1 MTLCVFYVIIF
12 EFKEEI
18 AEGSDAMLLD
28 GGWFAGMAETFEK
41 CFIKDNR
48 YLLLLNGIG
57 VTIKVSL
64 LAALMGFIIGFLI
77 ALCNLSKKKPL
88 NLFGKIYTD
97 VIRGTPSVTQ
107 LMIIY
112 FVVFA
117 TVNWEKWIIA
127 AIAFSINS
135 GAYVSEIIRAG
146 ILSIDKGQT
155 EAGRSL
161 GLSKTQTMLSIVVPQ
176 ALKNIFPA
184 LCNEFIT
191 LIKETA
197 IVGYVGLVDIQKAG
211 DFIKS
216 ATYIAFMPLL
226 ATAVIYFILIK
237 ILTLVLGRVEKRL
250 RASDKR

>member
-1 MTLCVFYVIIF
+1 MDRFMDWLTGVGDAIAAWFV
-12 EFKEEI
+12 EF
-18 AEGSDAMLLD
+18 G
-28 GGWFAGMAETFEK
+28 ETFHK
-41 CFIKDNR
+41 CFIREDR
-48 YLLLLNGIG
+48 YKLLLDGIG

-64 LAALMGFIIGFLI
+64 LAAVLGLIIGFII
-77 ALCNLSKKKPL
+77 ASCNLSKKKGL
-88 NLFGKIYTD
+88 NIIGKIYTD

-117 TVNWEKWIIA
+117 TVHWEKWIIA

-161 GLSKTQTMLSIVVPQ
+161 GLTNAQTMVHIVIPQ
-176 ALKNIFPA
+176 AFKNIFPA
-184 LCNEFIT
+184 MCNEFIT

-216 ATYIAFMPLL
+216 ATYEAFMPLIG
-226 ATAVIYFILIK
+226 TAIIYFVLIK
-237 ILTLVLGRVEKRL
+237 VLTTVLGKLEVRL
-250 RASDKR
+250 RKSDIR

>member
-1 MTLCVFYVIIF
+1 MDFNTWF
-12 EFKEEI
+12 EGIKNTFLRCFV
-18 AEGSDAMLLD
+18 AEDRYMLLL
-28 GGWFAGMAETFEK
+28 E
-41 CFIKDNR
+41 
-48 YLLLLNGIG
+48 GIG
-57 VTIKVSL
+57 VTIKVAL
-64 LAALMGFIIGFLI
+64 LAIALGLVIGFLI
-77 ALCNLSKKKPL
+77 ALCNLSKSKPL
-88 NLFGKIYTD
+88 NIIGKIYTD

-117 TVNWEKWIIA
+117 SVSLEKWIIA
-127 AIAFSINS
+127 SFAFAINS

-161 GLSKTQTMLSIVVPQ
+161 GLNARQTMFSIVVPQ
-176 ALKNIFPA
+176 AVKNIFPA

-197 IVGYVGLVDIQKAG
+197 IVGYVGLMDIQKAG

-216 ATYIAFMPLL
+216 ATYEAFMPLI
-226 ATAVIYFILIK
+226 ATAIVYFVLIK
-237 ILTLVLGRVEKRL
+237 ILTVTLGKLEARL
-250 RASDKR
+250 RKSDMR

>member
-1 MTLCVFYVIIF
+1 MSWYADFADTFY
-12 EFKEEI
+12 
-18 AEGSDAMLLD
+18 
-28 GGWFAGMAETFEK
+28 K
-41 CFIKDNR
+41 CFIKDDR
-48 YLLLLNGIG
+48 YKFLIDGIG

-64 LAALMGFIIGFLI
+64 LAVAIGILIGLVI
-77 ALCNLSKKKPL
+77 ALCNLSKNKFL
-88 NLFGKIYTD
+88 NAIGKVYTD

-127 AIAFSINS
+127 SIAFGINS

-146 ILSIDKGQT
+146 IQSIDIGQT

-161 GLSKTQTMLSIVVPQ
+161 GLSAAKTMIYIVIPQ
-176 ALKNIFPA
+176 AVKNIFPA
-184 LCNEFIT
+184 LCNEFIV

-216 ATYIAFMPLL
+216 ATFEAFMPLI
-226 ATAVIYFILIK
+226 ATAIIYFVLIK
-237 ILTLVLGRVEKRL
+237 ILTLVLGRIEAAL
-250 RASDKR
+250 RKSEAR

>member
-1 MTLCVFYVIIF
+1 MGWLGDWFSSQ
-12 EFKEEI
+12 
-18 AEGSDAMLLD
+18 AEV
-28 GGWFAGMAETFEK
+28 FEK
-41 CFIKDNR
+41 CFIRDDR
-48 YLLLLNGIG
+48 YMLLLNGIG

-64 LAALMGFIIGFLI
+64 LAALMGLVIGFLI
-77 ALCNLSKKKPL
+77 ALCNLSKKKGL
-88 NLFGKIYTD
+88 NIIGKIYTD

-117 TVNWEKWIIA
+117 YVDWEKWIIA

-161 GLSKTQTMLSIVVPQ
+161 GLSKGQTMMHIIIPQ
-176 ALKNIFPA
+176 AVKNIFPA
-184 LCNEFIT
+184 MCNEFIT

-216 ATYIAFMPLL
+216 ATYEAFMPLI
-226 ATAVIYFILIK
+226 ATAIIYFILIK
-237 ILTLVLGRVEKRL
+237 VLTIGLGRVEMRL
-250 RASDKR
+250 RKSDIR

>member
-1 MTLCVFYVIIF
+1 MIL
-12 EFKEEI
+12 
-18 AEGSDAMLLD
+18 AS
-28 GGWFAGMAETFEK
+28 GWFADIAETFEK
-41 CFIKDNR
+41 CFIRDDR
-48 YLLLLNGIG
+48 YRLLISGIG
-57 VTIKVSL
+57 VTIKVAL
-64 LAALMGFIIGFLI
+64 LAAVLGLIIGFLI
-77 ALCNLSKKKPL
+77 ALCNLSKKKVL
-88 NLFGKIYTD
+88 NFFGKVYTD

-112 FVVFA
+112 FVIFA

-161 GLSKTQTMLSIVVPQ
+161 GLSKTQTMMSIIVPQ
-176 ALKNIFPA
+176 AIKNIFPA
-184 LCNEFIT
+184 MCNEFIT

-216 ATYIAFMPLL
+216 ATYEAFMPLI
-226 ATAVIYFILIK
+226 ATAIIYFVLIK
-237 ILTLVLGRVEKRL
+237 ILTLALGRVEKRL
-250 RASDKR
+250 RESDKR

>member
-1 MTLCVFYVIIF
+1 MIINGLVL
-12 EFKEEI
+12 
-18 AEGSDAMLLD
+18 AD
-28 GGWFAGMAETFEK
+28 FADKFEK
-41 CFIKDNR
+41 CFIRDDR
-48 YLLLLNGIG
+48 YMLLLSGIL
-57 VTIKVSL
+57 VTIQVAL
-64 LAALMGFIIGFLI
+64 LAAVLGLLIGFLI
-77 ALCNLSKKKPL
+77 ALCNFSKNKVL
-88 NLFGKIYTD
+88 NVIGKVYTD

-117 TVNWEKWIIA
+117 NIDWPKWIIA

-161 GLSKTQTMLSIVVPQ
+161 GLSKWQTMKEIIVPQ
-176 ALKNIFPA
+176 AVKNIFPA
-184 LCNEFIT
+184 MCNEFIT

-216 ATYIAFMPLL
+216 ATYEAFMPLL
-226 ATAVIYFILIK
+226 ATAIIYFTLIK
-237 ILTLVLGRVEKRL
+237 ILTLLLGLAEKRL
-250 RASDKR
+250 RKSDKR

>member
-1 MTLCVFYVIIF
+1 MIINGLVL
-12 EFKEEI
+12 
-18 AEGSDAMLLD
+18 AD
-28 GGWFAGMAETFEK
+28 FADKFEK
-41 CFIKDNR
+41 CFIRDGR
-48 YLLLLNGIG
+48 YMLLLSGIL
-57 VTIKVSL
+57 VTIQVAL
-64 LAALMGFIIGFLI
+64 LAAVLGLLIGFLI
-77 ALCNLSKKKPL
+77 ALCNLSKNKVL
-88 NLFGKIYTD
+88 NVIGKVYTD

-117 TVNWEKWIIA
+117 NIDWPKWIIA

-161 GLSKTQTMLSIVVPQ
+161 GLSKWQTMKEIIVPQ
-176 ALKNIFPA
+176 AVKNIFPA
-184 LCNEFIT
+184 MCNEFIT

-216 ATYIAFMPLL
+216 ATYEAFMPLL
-226 ATAVIYFILIK
+226 ATAIIYFTLIK
-237 ILTLVLGRVEKRL
+237 ILTLLLGLAEKRL
-250 RASDKR
+250 RKSDKR

>member
-1 MTLCVFYVIIF
+1 MS
-12 EFKEEI
+12 E
-18 AEGSDAMLLD
+18 
-28 GGWFAGMAETFEK
+28 WWAGVVDQFTR
-41 CFIKDNR
+41 CFINDDR
-48 YLLLLNGIG
+48 YLLLWRGLG

-64 LAALMGFIIGFLI
+64 LAVVIGIAIGFVI
-77 ALCNLSKKKPL
+77 ALCNLSK
-88 NLFGKIYTD
+88 NKILRFIGGVYTD

-117 TVNWEKWIIA
+117 SVRWEKWIIA
-127 AIAFSINS
+127 AIAFGINS

-161 GLSKTQTMLSIVVPQ
+161 GLSAAQTMVGIVMPQ
-176 ALKNIFPA
+176 AIKNIFPT
-184 LCNEFIT
+184 LCNEFIV

-197 IVGYVGLVDIQKAG
+197 IVGYVGLMDIQKAG

-216 ATYIAFMPLL
+216 STFLAFMPLIG
-226 ATAVIYFILIK
+226 TAVIYYVLIK
-237 ILTLVLGRVEKRL
+237 LLTLALKKIEDAL
-250 RASDKR
+250 RKSDIR

>member
-1 MTLCVFYVIIF
+1 MNSFVQWKDEL
-12 EFKEEI
+12 I
-18 AEGSDAMLLD
+18 A
-28 GGWFAGMAETFEK
+28 TFIK
-41 CFIKDNR
+41 CFIRDNR
-48 YLLLLNGIG
+48 YELLLGGIG

-64 LAALMGFIIGFLI
+64 LAVAIGILIGLVI
-77 ALCNLSKKKPL
+77 ALCNLSRNKFL
-88 NLFGKIYTD
+88 NAIGKVYTD

-127 AIAFSINS
+127 AIAFGINS

-146 ILSIDKGQT
+146 ILSIDKGQS

-161 GLSKTQTMLSIVVPQ
+161 GLNGAQTMMSIVIPQ
-176 ALKNIFPA
+176 AVKNIFPA
-184 LCNEFIT
+184 LCNEFIV

-216 ATYIAFMPLL
+216 ATFEAFMPLI
-226 ATAVIYFILIK
+226 ATAIIYFVLIK
-237 ILTLVLGRVEKRL
+237 ILTVAMARVEAAL
-250 RASDKR
+250 RKSEVR